1 MLESVVGE
9 ENFQKGVT
17 NYLNKFAYGNS
28 ISQNLWDEVQSVV
41 GDALNVTAFMDTFT
55 IQMGYPILE
64 VTVSDNKYT
73 FTQKRFL
80 KDYGTVA
87 TQTPS
92 PLG

>member
-9 ENFQKGVT
+9 TNFQIGVT
-17 NYLNKFAYGNS
+17 NYLKEFAFDNAV
-28 ISQNLWDEVQSVV
+28 SQNLWDALQVVV

-64 VTVSDNKYT
+64 VTVSNNKYT
-73 FTQKRFL
+73 FRQKRFL
-80 KDYGTVA
+80 KDYSTVA